1 MQVGKTWST
10 VHVLYELSTFY
21 LGIFH
26 AGVIEPSPELFLE
39 LLLYLDEFEPGCSL
53 FQRADWNWFSGSR
66 QCPHGFF
73 LSFVADCFFFS
84 SNEAPESDKIGILLC
99 SSVKMGFTQ
108 QLQLLFGF
116 LSPVLDNST
125 STLLTDKTLQHHI
138 RIKFISINYKY
149 KKYNIIFQG
158 DKI

>member
-1 MQVGKTWST
+1 MPELSSLRLSFFLNCSYILTNLSLA
-10 VHVLYELSTFY
+10 VLYSKES
-21 LGIFH
+21 
-26 AGVIEPSPELFLE
+26 IEIDFLVRISARM
-39 LLLYLDEFEPGCSL
+39 D
-53 FQRADWNWFSGSR
+53 
-66 QCPHGFF
+66 FF
-73 LSFVADCFFFS
+73 CRSSQIVFFS
-84 SNEAPESDKIGILLC
+84 SSEAPESDKIGILLC

-125 STLLTDKTLQHHI
+125 CTLLTAKTLQHHI
-138 RIKFISINYKY
+138 SIKFISINYKY

>member
-1 MQVGKTWST
+1 MPELLSLRLSFFLNCSYILTNLSLA
-10 VHVLYELSTFY
+10 VLYSKEP
-21 LGIFH
+21 
-26 AGVIEPSPELFLE
+26 IEIDFLVRVSARM
-39 LLLYLDEFEPGCSL
+39 D
-53 FQRADWNWFSGSR
+53 
-66 QCPHGFF
+66 FF

-149 KKYNIIFQG
+149 KKYDIIFQG